1 MSLRDHFVTLAR
13 YHQWAT
19 RRLLDDHLARLPDAD
34 YRRDCGLFFRS
45 IHGTLNHLLVAELSL
60 WLRRFV
66 DGFSPEI
73 RLDGE
78 VEADRARLHAS
89 LLDGAAQWL
98 QFVEAQPASRF
109 AQPLRYQTTSNRMV
123 ELPFAAALA
132 HVFNHGTHHRG
143 QISAALTA
151 MGQPIPLIDLVFM
164 LQQDASSR

>member
-1 MSLRDHFVTLAR
+1 MTLRDHFVTLAR

-19 RRLLDDHLARLPDAD
+19 RRLLDEHVARLSEAD

-45 IHGTLNHLLVAELSL
+45 VHGTLNHLLVAELSL

-66 DGFSPEI
+66 DGTSPDL

-78 VEADRARLHAS
+78 VQTDRAKLHAS

-98 QFVEAQPASRF
+98 QYVEAQPESRF
-109 AQPLRYQTTSNRMV
+109 ARPLRYQTGSERVV
-123 ELPFAAALA
+123 ELPFASALA

-143 QISAALTA
+143 QISAALTT

-164 LQQDASSR
+164 LQQKATG